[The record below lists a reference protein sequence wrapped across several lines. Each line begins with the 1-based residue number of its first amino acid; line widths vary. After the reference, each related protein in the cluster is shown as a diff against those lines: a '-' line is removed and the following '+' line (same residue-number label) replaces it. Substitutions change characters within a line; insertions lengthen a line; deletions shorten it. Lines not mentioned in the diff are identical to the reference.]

1 MVSKTIKSLHI
12 SQVNTIIEQLWNRK
26 SKFDSRG
33 LIDVKEVYRAVRA
46 AYHVQGLMDD
56 AVLKGTIN
64 FMVACGYLKFERVG
78 RNGLVFFVNFK
89 GVVRDENGRVIG
101 VRW

>member
-1 MVSKTIKSLHI
+1 MASKVIKQLRN

-26 SKFDSRG
+26 SRFDSRG
-33 LIDVKEVYRAVRA
+33 LIDTKEVYRSVRA

-64 FMVACGYLKFERVG
+64 FMVACGYLRFERVG
-78 RNGLVFFVNFK
+78 KNRLVFFVNFK
-89 GVVRDENGRVIG
+89 DIVKENGRVIG